1 MSAKI
6 DSACEPL
13 NGLHW
18 HEVYPCTEIPEF
30 FVCLGM
36 RRPKNNLLNLTRITR
51 ITGIAHAH
59 IFSSGPW
66 FVDFHGSI
74 FFLFQN

>member
-1 MSAKI
+1 MPI
-6 DSACEPL
+6 
-13 NGLHW
+13 H
-18 HEVYPCTEIPEF
+18 T
-30 FVCLGM
+30 
-36 RRPKNNLLNLTRITR
+36 NNLLNLTRITR